1 MAAAGP
7 STRASSAAAAA
18 ALSRRSRRG
27 RCDEM
32 AAAKAGTPGPA
43 SGSALLVMPQP
54 LLQPPSPREESG
66 CARCL
71 ETPGEAAALPCGH
84 SLCRGCAQRAADA
97 AGPGCLRCRAR
108 GPGWARRRARDNGQ
122 ASAEVLGERSRRGH
136 PERCRSRRDGGAAAA
151 GPRPE
156 QEPRVAP
163 TEPEFIFRTPIKL
176 SKPGELREEYEN
188 LRKLKEEKL
197 QEEKTSE
204 GQIHKLL
211 PEDTETVKRKMEE
224 QKKRDEPLVLKTN
237 LERNGSVSLVWGLQH
252 PRKMSSPAPEN
263 DSVQEFSCPSPTES
277 LPGPSTSH
285 SPQATLGL
293 SALPLPEPQ
302 CPARL
307 SDSENEEPSRGKM
320 TQTHRSAFV
329 AKNNSYSLAFLAGN
343 LKVERSQSCSDA
355 AQDRAKSRLR
365 AAPTSKAKVT
375 TVTPTSNPI
384 IGVLL
389 STQNNRCLSAPD
401 LTIEK
406 RLPFSSLSSLA
417 SLHKPERSISPESND
432 SISEELNHFK
442 PIVCSPCTP
451 PKRLPDGRVLSP
463 LIIKSTPRN
472 LNRSLQKQTSY
483 EASPRI
489 LKKWEQIFQERQIK
503 KTLSKATLTSLAPE
517 TGEDL
522 LVSDVI
528 DSSKEKPLLALN
540 TRLCSGHVLSEHTGP
555 TPADL
560 DYFSSVSQTKA
571 EQVSDSKRSAEI
583 PVETC
588 CSSELRVGASGT
600 LEREQ
605 FEGSGSTPDAKLDK
619 AYISTAMKVSAVHP
633 VLPQNSVLDGVL
645 KTKKQLKTVNHFD
658 LPNGVLADNLGDEP
672 LPSLRRGRKRH
683 CKTKHLEQNGSL
695 KKLRQ
700 SSGEAGLAPA
710 DLVVQEMEQKLQQ
723 EEEDRQLALQ
733 LQRMFDNERRTVSRR
748 KGSVDQYLLRSSNMA
763 GAK

>member
-18 ALSRRSRRG
+18 ALSRRGRRG

-32 AAAKAGTPGPA
+32 AAAKTGAPGPA
-43 SGSALLVMPQP
+43 SGPSLLVLSPP
-54 LLQPPSPREESG
+54 LLQPPLPPRPEESG
-66 CARCL
+66 CAGCL
-71 ETPGEAAALPCGH
+71 EPPGEAAALPCGD
-84 SLCRGCAQRAADA
+84 SLCRGCSQRAADA
-97 AGPGCLRCRAR
+97 ADPGCPRCRAR
-108 GPGWARRRARDNGQ
+108 GPGWARRRARDDGQ
-122 ASAEVLGERSRRGH
+122 ADAEALGERARRSQ
-136 PERCRSRRDGGAAAA
+136 PERCRPRRDGGAAAV
-151 GPRPE
+151 GPRPD

-163 TEPEFIFRTPIKL
+163 AEPDFIFRAPIKL
-176 SKPGELREEYEN
+176 SKPGELREEYES
-188 LRKLKEEKL
+188 LRKLREEKL
-197 QEEKTSE
+197 QEEKPSE
-204 GQIHKLL
+204 DQIHKLL
-211 PEDTETVKRKMEE
+211 PEDTETGKRKMDE

-237 LERNGSVSLVWGLQH
+237 LER
-252 PRKMSSPAPEN
+252 
-263 DSVQEFSCPSPTES
+263 
-277 LPGPSTSH
+277 
-285 SPQATLGL
+285 
-293 SALPLPEPQ
+293 

-307 SDSENEEPSRGKM
+307 SDSENEEPSRAQM

-329 AKNNSYSLAFLAGN
+329 SKNNSYSLAFLAGKLN
-343 LKVERSQSCSDA
+343 SKVERSQSCSDT
-355 AQDRAKSRLR
+355 AQERAKSRLR
-365 AAPTSKAKVT
+365 AAPGNKAKVT
-375 TVTPTSNPI
+375 TMTPASNPI

-517 TGEDL
+517 MGEDL
-522 LVSDVI
+522 LGSEGI
-528 DSSKEKPLLALN
+528 HSSKEKPLVAVN
-540 TRLCSGHVLSEHTGP
+540 TRLSSGQVLLSEYTGP
-555 TPADL
+555 ISADL
-560 DYFSSVSQTKA
+560 DYFPSVSQTKA
-571 EQVSDSKRSAEI
+571 EQDSDNKSNIEI
-583 PVETC
+583 PLETC
-588 CSSELRVGASGT
+588 CSSELKVGGSGT
-600 LEREQ
+600 SLEREQ

-619 AYISTAMKVSAVHP
+619 TCISRAMKITTVNS
-633 VLPQNSVLDGVL
+633 VLPQNSVLGGVL
-645 KTKKQLKTVNHFD
+645 KTKKQLKTLNHFD
-658 LPNGVLADNLGDEP
+658 LTNGVLVESLSEEP
-672 LPSLRRGRKRH
+672 LPPLRRGRKRH

-700 SSGEAGLAPA
+700 TSGEVGLAPT
-710 DLVVQEMEQKLQQ
+710 DPVLREMEQKLQQ

>member
-7 STRASSAAAAA
+7 STRASSAAVAT
-18 ALSRRSRRG
+18 ALSRRGRRG

-32 AAAKAGTPGPA
+32 AAAKTGVSGPA
-43 SGSALLVMPQP
+43 SGPALLVLPSP
-54 LLQPPSPREESG
+54 PPSRPEESG
-66 CARCL
+66 CALCL

-97 AGPGCLRCRAR
+97 AGPGCPRCPVELRCR
-108 GPGWARRRARDNGQ
+108 PRRN
-122 ASAEVLGERSRRGH
+122 
-136 PERCRSRRDGGAAAA
+136 GGAAAA

-156 QEPRVAP
+156 QEARAAP
-163 TEPEFIFRTPIKL
+163 TEPEFIFRAPIKL
-176 SKPGELREEYEN
+176 SKPGELREEYEC
-188 LRKLKEEKL
+188 LRKLREEKL

-204 GQIHKLL
+204 DLIYKLL
-211 PEDTETVKRKMEE
+211 PEDTETGKKKVDE
-224 QKKRDEPLVLKTN
+224 QKKRDEPLVLKSN
-237 LERNGSVSLVWGLQH
+237 LEHCL
-252 PRKMSSPAPEN
+252 
-263 DSVQEFSCPSPTES
+263 
-277 LPGPSTSH
+277 
-285 SPQATLGL
+285 
-293 SALPLPEPQ
+293 
-302 CPARL
+302 ARL
-307 SDSENEEPSRGKM
+307 SDSENEEPSRGQM
-320 TQTHRSAFV
+320 MQPHRSAFV
-329 AKNNSYSLAFLAGN
+329 SKNNSYSIAFLAGKLN
-343 LKVERSQSCSDA
+343 SRVQRSQSCSDT
-355 AQDRAKSRLR
+355 AQDRVKSRLR
-365 AAPTSKAKVT
+365 AAPTKKAKVT
-375 TVTPTSNPI
+375 TMNPASNPI

-406 RLPFSSLSSLA
+406 RLPFSSFSSLA

-503 KTLSKATLTSLAPE
+503 KTLSKATLTSLVSE

-522 LVSDVI
+522 LSSEVTHP
-528 DSSKEKPLLALN
+528 SKEKPLLALN
-540 TRLCSGHVLSEHTGP
+540 TRLSSGQILSEYTGP
-555 TPADL
+555 TSTDPE
-560 DYFSSVSQTKA
+560 YFPSVSQTQA
-571 EQVSDSKRSAEI
+571 EQGSDSKRSTEI
-583 PVETC
+583 PLETC
-588 CSSELRVGASGT
+588 SLELKEGIRGT
-600 LEREQ
+600 SLKGEQ
-605 FEGSGSTPDAKLDK
+605 LEGSGSTPDAKLDK
-619 AYISTAMKVSAVHP
+619 TCISTAMKISAV
-633 VLPQNSVLDGVL
+633 NSVAPKSNVLGGVL
-645 KTKKQLKTVNHFD
+645 KTKKQLKTLNHFD
-658 LPNGVLADNLGDEP
+658 LANGVLEDSLGEEP
-672 LPSLRRGRKRH
+672 LPSLRRGQKRR

-700 SSGEAGLAPA
+700 TSSEVGLAPA
-710 DLVVQEMEQKLQQ
+710 DPVLREMEQKLQQ

-748 KGSVDQYLLRSSNMA
+748 KGSVDQYLLRSSSMA

>member
-18 ALSRRSRRG
+18 ALSRRGRRG

-32 AAAKAGTPGPA
+32 AAAKTRGAGPA
-43 SGSALLVMPQP
+43 SGPALLVR
-54 LLQPPSPREESG
+54 PSPPRPEESG
-66 CARCL
+66 CAGCL

-97 AGPGCLRCRAR
+97 AGPGCPRCRGRA
-108 GPGWARRRARDNGQ
+108 PGWTRRRACDAGQ
-122 ASAEVLGERSRRGH
+122 ADAEVAGERVRRGH
-136 PERCRSRRDGGAAAA
+136 PERCRPRRDGGAAAA
-151 GPRPE
+151 GPGPE
-156 QEPRVAP
+156 PEPRAAP
-163 TEPEFIFRTPIKL
+163 AEPEFIFRAPIKL
-176 SKPGELREEYEN
+176 SKPGELREEYEC
-188 LRKLKEEKL
+188 LRKLREEKL

-204 GQIHKLL
+204 DQIYKLL
-211 PEDTETVKRKMEE
+211 PEDTETGKKKMDD

-237 LERNGSVSLVWGLQH
+237 LER
-252 PRKMSSPAPEN
+252 
-263 DSVQEFSCPSPTES
+263 
-277 LPGPSTSH
+277 
-285 SPQATLGL
+285 
-293 SALPLPEPQ
+293 

-307 SDSENEEPSRGKM
+307 SDSENEEPSRGQM
-320 TQTHRSAFV
+320 VQPHRSAFV
-329 AKNNSYSLAFLAGN
+329 SKNNSYSIAFLTGKLN
-343 LKVERSQSCSDA
+343 SKVQRSQSCSDT
-355 AQDRAKSRLR
+355 AQDRVKSRLR
-365 AAPTSKAKVT
+365 AAPTKKAKVT
-375 TVTPTSNPI
+375 TMTPASNPI

-389 STQNNRCLSAPD
+389 STQNNRCLSSPD
-401 LTIEK
+401 LAIEK

-517 TGEDL
+517 MGEDL
-522 LVSDVI
+522 LSSEVTH
-528 DSSKEKPLLALN
+528 SSKEKALLTLN
-540 TRLCSGHVLSEHTGP
+540 TRLSNRQVLSEYPGP
-555 TPADL
+555 TPADPE
-560 DYFSSVSQTKA
+560 YFPSASQTKA
-571 EQVSDSKRSAEI
+571 EHNSDNKRSTGN
-583 PVETC
+583 PSETC
-588 CSSELRVGASGT
+588 CSSELKEGT
-600 LEREQ
+600 KGTSLEKLH
-605 FEGSGSTPDAKLDK
+605 FEAPGSTSAAKLDK
-619 AYISTAMKVSAVHP
+619 TCISTGVKISAI
-633 VLPQNSVLDGVL
+633 NSVLPTSSVVDGVL
-645 KTKKQLKTVNHFD
+645 KTKKQVKALNHFD
-658 LPNGVLADNLGDEP
+658 LANGVLVDSLVEEP
-672 LPSLRRGRKRH
+672 LPSLRRGRKRR

-700 SSGEAGLAPA
+700 TSSEVCLASA
-710 DLVVQEMEQKLQQ
+710 DPVLREMEQRLQQ

-748 KGSVDQYLLRSSNMA
+748 KGSMDQYLLRSSSLA

>member
-18 ALSRRSRRG
+18 VLSRRGRRG

-32 AAAKAGTPGPA
+32 AAAKTGAPGAA
-43 SGSALLVMPQP
+43 SGPALLVLPPP
-54 LLQPPSPREESG
+54 LLQPPPPPRPEESG
-66 CARCL
+66 CAGCL

-84 SLCRGCAQRAADA
+84 SLCGGCAQRAADA
-97 AGPGCLRCRAR
+97 AGPGCPRCRAR
-108 GPGWARRRARDNGQ
+108 GPACARRRARDDGQ
-122 ASAEVLGERSRRGH
+122 ADAEVQGERARRGQ
-136 PERCRSRRDGGAAAA
+136 PERCRPRRDGGAAAA

-156 QEPRVAP
+156 QEPRAAAA
-163 TEPEFIFRTPIKL
+163 EPEFIFRAPIKL
-176 SKPGELREEYEN
+176 SKPGELREEYES
-188 LRKLKEEKL
+188 LRKREEKL

-204 GQIHKLL
+204 DQIHKLL
-211 PEDTETVKRKMEE
+211 SEDTETGKRKMDD
-224 QKKRDEPLVLKTN
+224 QKKRDEPLVLKTD
-237 LERNGSVSLVWGLQH
+237 LEH
-252 PRKMSSPAPEN
+252 
-263 DSVQEFSCPSPTES
+263 
-277 LPGPSTSH
+277 
-285 SPQATLGL
+285 
-293 SALPLPEPQ
+293 

-329 AKNNSYSLAFLAGN
+329 SKNNSYSLAFLAGN
-343 LKVERSQSCSDA
+343 LNSKVERSQSCSDT

-375 TVTPTSNPI
+375 AMTPASNPI

-401 LTIEK
+401 LTVEK

-517 TGEDL
+517 AGED
-522 LVSDVI
+522 VAGSEVVHP
-528 DSSKEKPLLALN
+528 SKEKPPLALQ
-540 TRLCSGHVLSEHTGP
+540 TRLAGAQALPECAGP

-560 DYFSSVSQTKA
+560 DYFPSVSQTKA
-571 EQVSDSKRSAEI
+571 EQGSGGKRSPEV
-583 PVETC
+583 PSETC
-588 CSSELRVGASGT
+588 CSSEPRVGASGT
-600 LEREQ
+600 SLEREQ
-605 FEGSGSTPDAKLDK
+605 EEGPGPTPEAKLDK
-619 AYISTAMKVSAVHP
+619 TCVSTTVKISAVNS
-633 VLPQNSVLDGVL
+633 VLPQNSVLGGVL
-645 KTKKQLKTVNHFD
+645 KTKRQPNHFD
-658 LPNGVLADNLGDEP
+658 LPNGVLADNLGEEP

-695 KKLRQ
+695 KKLRPG
-700 SSGEAGLAPA
+700 SGEPGLR
-710 DLVVQEMEQKLQQ
+710 ERERERKLQQ
-723 EEEDRQLALQ
+723 EEEDRRLALR
-733 LQRMFDNERRTVSRR
+733 LQRVFDSERRTVSRR
-748 KGSVDQYLLRSSNMA
+748 KGSVDQYLLRSSNVA

>member
-18 ALSRRSRRG
+18 ALSRRGRRG

-32 AAAKAGTPGPA
+32 AAAKTGAPGPA
-43 SGSALLVMPQP
+43 SGPALLV
-54 LLQPPSPREESG
+54 LPPPPAPRPAESG
-66 CARCL
+66 CAGCL

-84 SLCRGCAQRAADA
+84 SLCRRCAQRAADA
-97 AGPGCLRCRAR
+97 AGPGCARCRAS
-108 GPGWARRRARDNGQ
+108 GPGWARRRARDDGQ
-122 ASAEVLGERSRRGH
+122 ADAEVPGERVRRGQ
-136 PERCRSRRDGGAAAA
+136 PERCRPRRDGGAAAA
-151 GPRPE
+151 GSGPE
-156 QEPRVAP
+156 PEPRAAP
-163 TEPEFIFRTPIKL
+163 AEPEFIFRAPIKL
-176 SKPGELREEYEN
+176 SKPGELREEYES
-188 LRKLKEEKL
+188 LRKLREEKL

-204 GQIHKLL
+204 DQIHKLL
-211 PEDTETVKRKMEE
+211 PEDTEIGKRKMDE
-224 QKKRDEPLVLKTN
+224 QKKRDEPLALKTN
-237 LERNGSVSLVWGLQH
+237 LER
-252 PRKMSSPAPEN
+252 
-263 DSVQEFSCPSPTES
+263 
-277 LPGPSTSH
+277 
-285 SPQATLGL
+285 
-293 SALPLPEPQ
+293 

-329 AKNNSYSLAFLAGN
+329 SKNNSYSLAFLTGN
-343 LKVERSQSCSDA
+343 LNSKVERSQSCNDT
-355 AQDRAKSRLR
+355 AQDRAKNRLR
-365 AAPTSKAKVT
+365 AVPASRAKVT
-375 TVTPTSNPI
+375 TITPAANPI

-522 LVSDVI
+522 LVSEVI
-528 DSSKEKPLLALN
+528 HSSKEKPILALN
-540 TRLCSGHVLSEHTGP
+540 TRLPSGQVLSEYTGP
-555 TPADL
+555 TPTDL
-560 DYFSSVSQTKA
+560 DYFPSVSPTKA
-571 EQVSDSKRSAEI
+571 KEESDNKRSLEN
-583 PVETC
+583 PLETC
-588 CSSELRVGASGT
+588 CSTALKGASSGIS

-605 FEGSGSTPDAKLDK
+605 FEGSESTQEAKLDK
-619 AYISTAMKVSAVHP
+619 PCIGTAMKIPAV
-633 VLPQNSVLDGVL
+633 NSVLPKNSVLGGVFT
-645 KTKKQLKTVNHFD
+645 TKKQLKTLNHFD
-658 LPNGVLADNLGDEP
+658 VPNGVLVDNLVEEP
-672 LPSLRRGRKRH
+672 VPSLRRGRKRH
-683 CKTKHLEQNGSL
+683 CKTKHLEQNGSF

-700 SSGEAGLAPA
+700 TSGEVGLAPA
-710 DLVVQEMEQKLQQ
+710 DPVLREMEQKLQQ

>member
-18 ALSRRSRRG
+18 ALSRRGRRG

-32 AAAKAGTPGPA
+32 AAAKTGAPGSASGPA
-43 SGSALLVMPQP
+43 VLVLQPP
-54 LLQPPSPREESG
+54 LLQPPPPPRPEESG
-66 CARCL
+66 CAGCL

-84 SLCRGCAQRAADA
+84 SLCRSCAQRVADA
-97 AGPGCLRCRAR
+97 AGPGCPRCRAR
-108 GPGWARRRARDNGQ
+108 GPGWARRRTRDDGQ
-122 ASAEVLGERSRRGH
+122 ADAEVLGERARRGP
-136 PERCRSRRDGGAAAA
+136 PERCRLRRDGGAAAA

-156 QEPRVAP
+156 QEPRAVAA
-163 TEPEFIFRTPIKL
+163 EPEFIFRTPIKL
-176 SKPGELREEYEN
+176 SKPGELREEYES
-188 LRKLKEEKL
+188 LRKLREEKL
-197 QEEKTSE
+197 QDEKTSE
-204 GQIHKLL
+204 DQIHKLL
-211 PEDTETVKRKMEE
+211 PEDTETGKRKMDE

-237 LERNGSVSLVWGLQH
+237 LER
-252 PRKMSSPAPEN
+252 
-263 DSVQEFSCPSPTES
+263 
-277 LPGPSTSH
+277 
-285 SPQATLGL
+285 
-293 SALPLPEPQ
+293 

-329 AKNNSYSLAFLAGN
+329 SKNNSYSLAFLAGN
-343 LKVERSQSCSDA
+343 LNSKVERSQSCSDT

-365 AAPTSKAKVT
+365 AAPASKAKVT
-375 TVTPTSNPI
+375 TITPSSNPI

-401 LTIEK
+401 LTVEK

-522 LVSDVI
+522 LVSEVTH
-528 DSSKEKPLLALN
+528 SSKEKPLLASN
-540 TRLCSGHVLSEHTGP
+540 TKLSSGHVLSEYTAP

-560 DYFSSVSQTKA
+560 DYFPSVSQTKA
-571 EQVSDSKRSAEI
+571 EQGSDSKRSTEI
-583 PVETC
+583 PLETC
-588 CSSELRVGASGT
+588 CSSELKVGASGPSV
-600 LEREQ
+600 EREQ

-619 AYISTAMKVSAVHP
+619 TCISTATKASTV
-633 VLPQNSVLDGVL
+633 NSVLPKNNVLGGVL
-645 KTKKQLKTVNHFD
+645 KTRKQLKTANHFD
-658 LPNGVLADNLGDEP
+658 LPNGVLTDNLGEEP

-700 SSGEAGLAPA
+700 SSGEGGLAPA
-710 DLVVQEMEQKLQQ
+710 DPALREMEQKLQQ
-723 EEEDRQLALQ
+723 EEEDRRLALQ

-748 KGSVDQYLLRSSNMA
+748 KGSVDQYLLRSSSMA

>member
-32 AAAKAGTPGPA
+32 AAAKTGAPGSASGPA
-43 SGSALLVMPQP
+43 VLVLQPP
-54 LLQPPSPREESG
+54 LLQPPPPPRPEESG
-66 CARCL
+66 CAGCL
-71 ETPGEAAALPCGH
+71 ETPGEAAALPCGVLNE
-84 SLCRGCAQRAADA
+84 SLSKVAEASLQRTEVNFLRSLLFYNKYLSTSMGCR
-97 AGPGCLRCRAR
+97 
-108 GPGWARRRARDNGQ
+108 
-122 ASAEVLGERSRRGH
+122 VIK
-136 PERCRSRRDGGAAAA
+136 
-151 GPRPE
+151 
-156 QEPRVAP
+156 
-163 TEPEFIFRTPIKL
+163 FIFRTPIKL
-176 SKPGELREEYEN
+176 SKPGELREEYES
-188 LRKLKEEKL
+188 LRKLREEKL
-197 QEEKTSE
+197 QDEKTSE
-204 GQIHKLL
+204 DQIHKLL
-211 PEDTETVKRKMEE
+211 PEDTETGKRKMDE
-224 QKKRDEPLVLKTN
+224 QKKRDEPLGLKTN
-237 LERNGSVSLVWGLQH
+237 LER
-252 PRKMSSPAPEN
+252 
-263 DSVQEFSCPSPTES
+263 
-277 LPGPSTSH
+277 
-285 SPQATLGL
+285 
-293 SALPLPEPQ
+293 

-329 AKNNSYSLAFLAGN
+329 SKNNSYSLAFLAGN
-343 LKVERSQSCSDA
+343 LNSKVERSQSCSDTV
-355 AQDRAKSRLR
+355 QDRAKSRLR

-375 TVTPTSNPI
+375 TITPTSNPI

-401 LTIEK
+401 LTVEK

-522 LVSDVI
+522 VVSEVI
-528 DSSKEKPLLALN
+528 HSSKEKPLPALN
-540 TRLCSGHVLSEHTGP
+540 TRLSSGHVLSEYTGP

-560 DYFSSVSQTKA
+560 DYFPSVSQTKA
-571 EQVSDSKRSAEI
+571 EQGSDSKRSTEI
-583 PVETC
+583 PPETC
-588 CSSELRVGASGT
+588 CSSEPRVGASGKS
-600 LEREQ
+600 LEKEQ

-619 AYISTAMKVSAVHP
+619 TCISTAMNISTVNSVVPK
-633 VLPQNSVLDGVL
+633 NSVLSGVL
-645 KTKKQLKTVNHFD
+645 KTKKQLKTANHFD
-658 LPNGVLADNLGDEP
+658 LPNGVLADSLGEEP
-672 LPSLRRGRKRH
+672 PPSLRRGRKRH

-700 SSGEAGLAPA
+700 SGGEVGLAPA
-710 DLVVQEMEQKLQQ
+710 DPALREMEQKLQQ
-723 EEEDRQLALQ
+723 EEEDRRLALQ

-748 KGSVDQYLLRSSNMA
+748 KGSVDQYRLRSSSMA

>member
-18 ALSRRSRRG
+18 ALSRRGRRG

-32 AAAKAGTPGPA
+32 AAAKTGAPGPA
-43 SGSALLVMPQP
+43 SGPSLLVLSPP
-54 LLQPPSPREESG
+54 LLQPPLPPRPEESG
-66 CARCL
+66 CAGCL
-71 ETPGEAAALPCGH
+71 EPPGEAAALPCGH
-84 SLCRGCAQRAADA
+84 SLCRGCAQRSADA
-97 AGPGCLRCRAR
+97 AGPGCPRCRAR
-108 GPGWARRRARDNGQ
+108 GPGWARRRARDDGQ
-122 ASAEVLGERSRRGH
+122 AESEVLGECARRSQ
-136 PERCRSRRDGGAAAA
+136 PQRCRPRRDGGAAAA

-156 QEPRVAP
+156 QEPCAAP
-163 TEPEFIFRTPIKL
+163 AETGGDSPLPLGVWSEAERAPARPDFIFRAPIKL
-176 SKPGELREEYEN
+176 SKPGELREEYES
-188 LRKLKEEKL
+188 LRKLREEKL
-197 QEEKTSE
+197 QEEKPSE
-204 GQIHKLL
+204 DQIHKLL
-211 PEDTETVKRKMEE
+211 PEDTETGKRKMDE

-237 LERNGSVSLVWGLQH
+237 LER
-252 PRKMSSPAPEN
+252 
-263 DSVQEFSCPSPTES
+263 
-277 LPGPSTSH
+277 
-285 SPQATLGL
+285 
-293 SALPLPEPQ
+293 

-307 SDSENEEPSRGKM
+307 SDSENEEPSRGQM

-329 AKNNSYSLAFLAGN
+329 SKNNSYSLAFLAGKLN
-343 LKVERSQSCSDA
+343 SKVERSQSCSDT
-355 AQDRAKSRLR
+355 AQERAKSRVR
-365 AAPTSKAKVT
+365 AAPGNKAKVAT
-375 TVTPTSNPI
+375 MTPASNPI

-517 TGEDL
+517 MGEEL
-522 LVSDVI
+522 LGSEGI
-528 DSSKEKPLLALN
+528 HSSKEKPLVAVN
-540 TRLCSGHVLSEHTGP
+540 TRLSGGQVLSEYTGP
-555 TPADL
+555 TSADL
-560 DYFSSVSQTKA
+560 DYFPSVSQTKA
-571 EQVSDSKRSAEI
+571 EQDSDNKSSTEI
-583 PVETC
+583 PLETC
-588 CSSELRVGASGT
+588 CSSELKGGGSGT
-600 LEREQ
+600 SLEREQ
-605 FEGSGSTPDAKLDK
+605 FEGLGSTPDAKLDK
-619 AYISTAMKVSAVHP
+619 TCTSRAMKITTVNSM
-633 VLPQNSVLDGVL
+633 LPQNSVLGGVL
-645 KTKKQLKTVNHFD
+645 KTKKQLKTLNHFD
-658 LPNGVLADNLGDEP
+658 LTNGVLVESLSEEP

-700 SSGEAGLAPA
+700 TSGEVGLAPT
-710 DLVVQEMEQKLQQ
+710 DPVLREMEQKLQQ